1 MNCKVEQYITNN
13 YYELLSISKKLTKGH
28 ELSQELLHEVILQL
42 YDKKEIKLKKYCDSS
57 IKYYITAIMR
67 VNFYSK
73 TSPFYYRI
81 RKEAQTYLEIFDDY
95 IYEPL
100 YDVADVEMELALEKE
115 KLICILEESYVELEW
130 FEKSIFDL
138 YIVLG
143 SLKKVSKRTR
153 IPVTSVSRYIKEIKN
168 KIKSQLEDKN
178 EQ

>member
-1 MNCKVEQYITNN
+1 MNKQIESYITNN
-13 YYELLSISKKLTKGH
+13 YYELLTISKKLTKGH
-28 ELSQELLHEVILQL
+28 ELSQELLHEVIVQL
-42 YDKKEIKLKKYCDSS
+42 YDKKEIKLKKYCDNS
-57 IKYYITAIMR
+57 IKYYITAVMR
-67 VNFYSK
+67 INFYSK
-73 TSPFYYRI
+73 TSPFYYKI

-100 YDVADVEMELALEKE
+100 YDVADVEIELALEKE

-168 KIKSQLEDKN
+168 KIKSQLENKN
-178 EQ
+178 E

>member
-1 MNCKVEQYITNN
+1 MNKQVESYITNN
-13 YYELLSISKKLTKGH
+13 YYELLTISKKLTKGH
-28 ELSQELLHEVILQL
+28 ELSQELLHEVIVQL
-42 YDKKEIKLKKYCDSS
+42 YDKKEIKLKKYCDNS
-57 IKYYITAIMR
+57 IKYYITAVMR
-67 VNFYSK
+67 INFYSK
-73 TSPFYYRI
+73 TSPFYYKI

-100 YDVADVEMELALEKE
+100 YDVADVEIELALEKE

-168 KIKSQLEDKN
+168 KIKSQLENKN
-178 EQ
+178 E